1 MFCRFGSQLLAC
13 APKEAASADAA
24 PAAAGAGQ
32 SGVKDDESQKDVENR
47 AVSSKDH
54 TTLVAAVKAAGLVD
68 ALSNAGPFTVFA
80 PTNAAFDALPKGTV
94 DDAAQARE
102 PREASGILK
111 HHVTT
116 SALEVSDLSDG
127 PLAMAD
133 GGSTTITHQGK
144 DVLIDGAKIPASV
157 RGSNGMVHVIDKVIV
172 PPPSRRQP
180 LGALPSRFLGAPSPV
195 AIAAGLLSL
204 GMGAIADHSGE
215 SPTGIYR
222 VTSPAPAPTAAL
234 DISPCGP
241 VCGAAEYDSRA
252 ALIIQ
257 VTPSGPA

>member
-1 MFCRFGSQLLAC
+1 MRNPRGWSLFAGLAVSVLAC
-13 APKEAASADAA
+13 APKEQAASADAA

-32 SGVKDDESQKDVENR
+32 SGVKDDESQKDVVKI

-94 DDAAQARE
+94 DDLLKPENLAKLQ
-102 PREASGILK
+102 GILK

-144 DVLIDGAKIPASV
+144 DVLIDGAKILASV

-172 PPPSRRQP
+172 PS
-180 LGALPSRFLGAPSPV
+180 AK
-195 AIAAGLLSL
+195 
-204 GMGAIADHSGE
+204 
-215 SPTGIYR
+215 
-222 VTSPAPAPTAAL
+222 
-234 DISPCGP
+234 
-241 VCGAAEYDSRA
+241 
-252 ALIIQ
+252 
-257 VTPSGPA
+257 